1 MFGSETILAAITSL
15 FQSSLF
21 ANIPRANSI
30 LVKGMVKKYDQKN
43 FEEIERLLAAKN
55 GVASHDARLTSSSSN
70 TDQGRL
76 VAHPLVKG
84 QSLGDCWN
92 YC

>member
-30 LVKGMVKKYDQKN
+30 LVKGMVKNYDQKN
-43 FEEIERLLAAKN
+43 FGERERLLAAKD
-55 GVASHDARLTSSSSN
+55 GVAGHDARLASSSSN

-76 VAHPLVKG
+76 VAHPLVQG
-84 QSLGDCWN
+84 QSLEDCGN
-92 YC
+92 Y

>member
-30 LVKGMVKKYDQKN
+30 LVKGMVKNYDQKN
-43 FEEIERLLAAKN
+43 FEERERLLAAKN

-76 VAHPLVKG
+76 VAHPLVQG
-84 QSLGDCWN
+84 QSLGSC
-92 YC
+92 

>member
-30 LVKGMVKKYDQKN
+30 LVNGMVKNYDQKN
-43 FEEIERLLAAKN
+43 SGVRERLLAAKD
-55 GVASHDARLTSSSSN
+55 GVAGHDARLTSSSSN
-70 TDQGRL
+70 ADQGRL
-76 VAHPLVKG
+76 VAHSLVQG
-84 QSLGDCWN
+84 QSLEDCGN
-92 YC
+92 Y